1 MGAAHKLPTS
11 LDLISVPIYAMKGN
25 PFDDR
30 LAMEQSSLHLAD
42 HGQLKPFDTAAE
54 TNDPFLVEAHAAF
67 RDLVLRPGFSCV
79 GAKAAFNDE
88 TYAFGA
94 YPRLGS
100 AESTAGLCRD
110 LCHFSQTKLMTD
122 NEYATFIA
130 VFREPRT
137 IDPIGFEQ
145 LLWRQLE
152 GLHEAEAK
160 HFSWDTSVSPDP
172 KDARFSF
179 SFAGRAFYVIGMHD
193 QSSRRARTYPWPAL
207 VFNPHKQFERLR
219 TDGKWRRMQ
228 RTIRAREMVLQG
240 SVNPMLNDFGKRSEA
255 RQYSGRAVPE
265 DWTPPVSKC
274 PFGH

>member
-1 MGAAHKLPTS
+1 VRIPHKLPTG
-11 LDLISVPIYAMKGN
+11 LDLVGVLIYAMKGN
-25 PFDDR
+25 PFDDP
-30 LAMEQSSLHLAD
+30 LAMEHSSLHLAE
-42 HGQLKPFDTAAE
+42 HGKLKPFDAAAV
-54 TNDPFLVEAHAAF
+54 TNDPFLVEAHTTF

-88 TYAFGA
+88 TYAFGS

-110 LCHFSQTKLMTD
+110 LCHFSQTKLMAD

-152 GLHEAEAK
+152 DLHEADAK
-160 HFSWDTSVSPDP
+160 YFSWDASVSADP

-179 SFAGRAFYVIGMHD
+179 SFAGRAFYVIGMHE
-193 QSSRRARTYPWPAL
+193 QSSRSARRYSRPAL
-207 VFNPHKQFERLR
+207 VFNPHEQFERLR
-219 TDGKWRRMQ
+219 MDGKWQRMQ

-240 SVNPMLNDFGKRSEA
+240 SVNPMLSDFGEKSEA
-255 RQYSGRAVPE
+255 RQYSGRAVAK
-265 DWTPPVSKC
+265 DWTPPASKC